1 MDEYT
6 FLVMA
11 KLKADRFKLERE
23 QAQSQQRA
31 ETPDTAPA
39 SSPRPAARREWSARE
54 AQWSEQS

>member
-23 QAQSQQRA
+23 QAPSQERA
-31 ETPDTAPA
+31 ETTDAAPA
-39 SSPRPAARREWSARE
+39 TSQRPAARREWSARE
-54 AQWSEQS
+54 AQWSGQS